1 MLLSESEIVYRFF
14 VIIIYLNIYYKK
26 KNDCLRGFLRCII
39 IVVGIK
45 IFGNILFILL

>member
-14 VIIIYLNIYYKK
+14 IIIIYLNIYYK

>member
-14 VIIIYLNIYYKK
+14 VIIIYI